1 MATFNGT
8 LDGYDLMRTLQHWET
23 SVEDL
28 KTQLSDVQQR
38 LEDAQRNV
46 RACLEVIDLC
56 KAFVEEPNIAYGRHS
71 HIHPREL
78 INCKTQM
85 DAAAEIARQSDGFIK
100 LADAAKL
107 LYDTGKWKAANHGSI
122 KRSLHGQINASD
134 DWEKE
139 GEGTGIYRLV
149 THSSNVE
156 QHTNGAGGEPTP
168 TGLNLN
174 DDGDASP
181 QTQQAQGVPQ
191 SAEG

>member
-1 MATFNGT
+1 MTALNGT

-23 SVEDL
+23 NVKDL
-28 KTQLSDVQQR
+28 RTQLSDVQRR
-38 LEDAQRNV
+38 LEGAQRNV
-46 RACLEVIDLC
+46 QACLEAIDLC
-56 KAFVEEPNIAYGRHS
+56 KALVEEPNVAYGRHS

-107 LYDTGKWKAANHGSI
+107 LHDTGKWNAANHGSI

-149 THSSNVE
+149 THTSNVE
-156 QHTNGAGGEPTP
+156 QHTNGAGEGQSSAEAHQ
-168 TGLNLN
+168 N

-181 QTQQAQGVPQ
+181 LTHQAHGVSQP
-191 SAEG
+191 AVD